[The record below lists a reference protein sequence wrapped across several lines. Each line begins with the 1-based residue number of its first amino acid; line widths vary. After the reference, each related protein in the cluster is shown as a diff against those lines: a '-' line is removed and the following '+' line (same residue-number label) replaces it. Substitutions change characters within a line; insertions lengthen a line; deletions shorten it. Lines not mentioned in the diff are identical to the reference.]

1 MMQMVIPTAAGA
13 LAAVIDP
20 GPVFR
25 VGYRPDPWAWTPW
38 GYAGDD
44 GRFQGRFDDP
54 AGGFRTIYAGAT
66 LLACLLE
73 VLAVFRADPHLGED
87 LDGIVEDPDD
97 AERYPSLAPGTVP
110 GAWLAAR
117 QATAAMLSGVYCAVT
132 DKETLGTLRP
142 LFVASALRYGL
153 ADLDAGVLR
162 LAAPRALTQRIASWL
177 YDLHDGPRDLLD
189 GVRFE
194 SRHGDGLALVAIFE
208 RDDDS
213 DIPRRL
219 SDIGPVQLDAGHTE
233 LREAFRIH
241 RLSWAD

>member
-1 MMQMVIPTAAGA
+1 MTQMVIATAAGG

-25 VGYRPDPWAWTPW
+25 VGHRPDPWAWTPW

-54 AGGFRTIYAGAT
+54 RGGFRTIYAGAT

-73 VLAVFRADPHLGED
+73 VLAVFRPDPHLGED
-87 LDGIVEDPDD
+87 LGCIVEDSDD
-97 AERYPSLAPGTVP
+97 AERYPSLASGTVP
-110 GAWLAAR
+110 RAWLAAR
-117 QATAAMLSGVYCAVT
+117 QAAVATLSGAYCAIT

-153 ADLDAGVLR
+153 ADLDAGALR
-162 LAAPRALTQRIASWL
+162 LAAPRALTQRIAAWL

-194 SRHGDGLALVAIFE
+194 SRHGDGLALLANFE

-213 DIPRRL
+213 DISRRL
-219 SDIGPVQLDAGHTE
+219 SDIGPVPLDAGHPDV
-233 LREAFRIH
+233 REAFRLH
-241 RLSWAD
+241 RLAWAD

>member
-1 MMQMVIPTAAGA
+1 MTQVVIATPAGG
-13 LAAVIDP
+13 LASVIDP

-25 VGYRPDPWAWTPW
+25 VGHRPDPWAWTPW

-54 AGGFRTIYAGAT
+54 RGEFRTIYAATT

-87 LDGIVEDPDD
+87 LGAIVEDPDD
-97 AERYPSLAPGTVP
+97 AERYPSLGPGTVP
-110 GAWLAAR
+110 AAWLAAR
-117 QATAAMLSGVYCAVT
+117 QAAAATLSGVYCAIT
-132 DKETLGTLRP
+132 DKETLATLRP

-153 ADLDAGVLR
+153 ADLDAGALR
-162 LAAPRALTQRIASWL
+162 LAAPRALTRRIAAWL

-194 SRHGDGLALVAIFE
+194 SRHGDDLALCAIFE
-208 RDDDS
+208 RDDDGDTS
-213 DIPRRL
+213 RRL
-219 SDIGPVQLDAGHTE
+219 SDIRAVPLDAGHPD
-233 LREAFRIH
+233 LREAFRLH
-241 RLSWAD
+241 RLSLAD